1 MLNKVK
7 DEIQQDAEKK
17 WIKNG
22 HRGLIALCTG
32 AGKSKIF
39 VNIAVN
45 NPKEKWLLVVPTE
58 KLRDE
63 NWADEFIK
71 WKKKIKIPIF
81 FRLEWFISCKPYV
94 MFYLLF
100 IIQNTSLLMVVKILW
115 PQSPTNPS
123 IAVCTVS
130 LMPNKTQ

>member
-100 IIQNTSLLMVVKILW
+100 YYSKHQFIIGCKDPVATEPHQPIHSSLYCVIDAK
-115 PQSPTNPS
+115 
-123 IAVCTVS
+123 
-130 LMPNKTQ
+130 